1 MVTSAGETAS
11 VASTV
16 ATSIASTSPGT
27 GLFSSTDTAF
37 PNWNLPDPSAY
48 QWTLPNNSHWYNFA
62 QNISSGVFSFGA
74 NTLLELIAWIL
85 HIAILVSSK
94 FSDPSWI
101 TDPVVNRI
109 AGVFKSGYNDVFLR
123 FLPVLMMFVVG
134 YLAWKYVVGHHAKM
148 LTGIV
153 STLFATG
160 LVTLFFF
167 DFGSVFG
174 WVNGAGNLITDT
186 ASAAVASTAGTSVGS
201 EYDVLWDNYV
211 LCVWEYGQFGQIADN
226 FDDFNVNP
234 SLLNNSQ
241 YEYQPDPTVQNP
253 NPGEEPLPTTE
264 TINGVNYPTNWVR
277 LYLDT
282 TNSQGRSDLENIL
295 TTAKQPF
302 SNAQMSDNA
311 VLAANPFSMIPFL
324 FIELLLLITPVVFL
338 CYVGFQLFVREL
350 LFIITILMGI
360 VTVPMAFVPEIG
372 WRITANWARE
382 AVGHQVER
390 LGNAVYAALL
400 FSVAGIITV
409 SIGSSE
415 ASMMLGFLV
424 DSILFA
430 AAMIY
435 RQKVFSLAV
444 HPMSDAV
451 RGVDT
456 HNRPMTVDEY
466 IEQRH
471 ATEDGGKGRTLRG
484 ATIGKTGKLA
494 EHFDH
499 SVEREG
505 HHHSVLPSSHRTAD
519 VNHHVLGSDEQPQ
532 FTIQHKQQPVN
543 GNATHLADNF
553 KENTNTTKRQKFV
566 RNAKD
571 LRTALGNAVQ
581 QHLNSLSNSEPPIT
595 HEERIRRRE
604 LRARGLE
611 GKLHRHS
618 VKALHRS
625 VRALV
630 SKPKMQDGFE
640 HPNDPPDA
648 PPGAGPADAATDY
661 DKQRKAMVTPDGL
674 KSQNVVTDKEG
685 NEIAVETSLITRPR
699 RDEDAG
705 EINQP
710 RMADSFNVPQ
720 VQDVSSVT
728 EQPSRPI
735 SVTPPARVTEV
746 EQAVQPTLATGFTV
760 EPQPEPE
767 PVPDQARLLAE
778 KPLPQ
783 MDKNVV
789 STSPSEP
796 ATTENDTDGQ
806 VASQNAPQSNSEA
819 VAPVSQ
825 RQSTPMQIRQL
836 PPNVTRLQDEREHR
850 QVVEG
855 RQREQ
860 RSQRARQQQQGRRR
874 VVRVNERTPR
884 PPRPRGPEL

>member
-1 MVTSAGETAS
+1 MKIAAGGGSATG
-11 VASTV
+11 STV
-16 ATSIASTSPGT
+16 ATNIASTPSGT
-27 GLFSSTDTAF
+27 GLFSAKDTAF

-48 QWTLPNNSHWYNFA
+48 QWTLPQNSHWYNFA
-62 QNISSGVFSFGA
+62 ANISQGVFSFVA

-85 HIAILVSSK
+85 HIAILISSK

-101 TDPVVNRI
+101 TEPVVSRI
-109 AGVFKSGYNDVFLR
+109 SGVFKSGYNDVFLR

-153 STLFATG
+153 STLLATG

-167 DFGSVFG
+167 DFGTVFG

-211 LCVWEYGQFGQIADN
+211 LYVWEFGQFGQISDN
-226 FDDFNVNP
+226 INSFNVNP
-234 SLLNNSQ
+234 TLLNNSQ
-241 YEYQPDPTVQNP
+241 YEYQPDPTVQDP

-264 TINGVNYPTNWVR
+264 TINGVNYPANWVR

-302 SNAQMSDNA
+302 ANLQMSDNA

-324 FIELLLLITPVVFL
+324 VIELILLITPVIFL

-350 LFIITILMGI
+350 LFIVTILMGI

-390 LGNAVYAALL
+390 LGNAIYAALL

-456 HNRPMTVDEY
+456 HNRPLTVDEY
-466 IEQRH
+466 LQQQREAEEH
-471 ATEDGGKGRTLRG
+471 GGKGRTLRG
-484 ATIGKTGKLA
+484 ATIHAPGKLA

-499 SVEREG
+499 AIEHEE
-505 HHHSVLPSSHRTAD
+505 HHHTALPSSRHTGDA
-519 VNHHVLGSDEQPQ
+519 VHVRPDEPSHGVGHEQ
-532 FTIQHKQQPVN
+532 KPVS
-543 GNATHLADNF
+543 GHLADSF
-553 KENTNTTKRQKFV
+553 KERASNERRQKFA

-571 LRTALGNAVQ
+571 FRQALGNAVER
-581 QHLNSLSNSEPPIT
+581 HLDSLSNPEPPLT

-611 GKLHRHS
+611 GKVHRHS

-625 VRALV
+625 VSALM
-630 SKPKMQDGFE
+630 SRPKLADTAI
-640 HPNDPPDA
+640 NPPDDNPPA
-648 PPGAGPADAATDY
+648 PAAPPADAANDY
-661 DKQRKAMVTPDGL
+661 DKQRKMMVSADGQM
-674 KSQNVVTDKEG
+674 SQGVIVDKRSK
-685 NEIAVETSLITRPR
+685 EIAIEPPVIVRPQ
-699 RDEDAG
+699 RDQVAD

-710 RMADSFNVPQ
+710 RMADGFNVPQ
-720 VQDVSSVT
+720 DTAAASSSVQSNDSPT
-728 EQPSRPI
+728 PSE
-735 SVTPPARVTEV
+735 RVQSDEGTG
-746 EQAVQPTLATGFTV
+746 QPTLATTFTAEPQQPDSPSDQGQLSAEKPASDKDENGNSRASTRPV
-760 EPQPEPE
+760 EPSITQNGTVGQPTPE
-767 PVPDQARLLAE
+767 PVPE
-778 KPLPQ
+778 
-783 MDKNVV
+783 
-789 STSPSEP
+789 SIS
-796 ATTENDTDGQ
+796 G
-806 VASQNAPQSNSEA
+806 A

-825 RQSTPMQIRQL
+825 HPSTSVQPRPL
-836 PPNVTRLQDEREHR
+836 PPNVTRIETEREHR
-850 QVVEG
+850 EQVEG

-860 RSQRARQQQQGRRR
+860 RAQRPRQQQQGRRR
-874 VVRVNERTPR
+874 VVRANERSPR
-884 PPRPRGPEL
+884 PPRP